1 MSLLLNIS
9 SSDASN
15 LTSTTQFTYTFNQW
29 HSFRSLK
36 LVNVCIPNV
45 QYNISSPNNTFSIGS
60 TSYTI
65 PPGSYSS
72 STLPAVL
79 NSLVLGYTFTFS
91 SSTFQTTITG
101 TAAFSISFSQGLA
114 QVLGFLPNTTYTAN
128 LSFIVSSP
136 NAVNF
141 SPFDTLF
148 LTILNLPN
156 SNQNSNNFTF
166 TFFINANQTLGQLL
180 FLSSS
185 EKNQTVQLGN
195 SFNVNHL
202 DIKLRN
208 RDGTFV
214 NTLGLPWLFTI
225 ELLE

>member
-1 MSLLLNIS
+1 M
-9 SSDASN
+9 
-15 LTSTTQFTYTFNQW
+15 
-29 HSFRSLK
+29 
-36 LVNVCIPNV
+36 
-45 QYNISSPNNTFSIGS
+45 
-60 TSYTI
+60 
-65 PPGSYSS
+65 
-72 STLPAVL
+72 
-79 NSLVLGYTFTFS
+79 GYTFTFS